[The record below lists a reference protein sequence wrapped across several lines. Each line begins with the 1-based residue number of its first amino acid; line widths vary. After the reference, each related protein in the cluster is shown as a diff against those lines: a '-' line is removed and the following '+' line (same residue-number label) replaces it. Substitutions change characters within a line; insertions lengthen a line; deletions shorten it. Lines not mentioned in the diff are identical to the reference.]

1 MKKLLSICL
10 LCLSVWQAKAENR
23 FYIEDFS
30 IDPDATVDVS
40 IMLDNDVTT
49 FASFQ
54 ADMYLPDGLELVE
67 QYDEDNEEYFT
78 FSLTTRARNRMAI
91 GSSVQPNGAVRLMLT
106 QTIGSTLQT
115 IKETSGALVTF
126 QLKASSSASGRKYI
140 DLKDVVFTTTTTE
153 QYNFSDERTTV
164 TVTGTNPPEP
174 QGSNRLYIENLTLN
188 AGETIDVSIL
198 LDNEVTDFASFQADM
213 YLSEGLELV
222 EQYDEDNEE
231 YFTFALTTRARNRM
245 AIGSA
250 TQSDGA
256 VRLMLTQTIGS
267 TVQTIKET
275 SGALVTF
282 KLKANASA
290 SGTRYIDLKNIVFTT
305 ATSQQ
310 YNFDDERATI
320 TVNGG
325 STPISQLTITA
336 NVLNLLTGTSQ
347 ALMVTPSNASV
358 TWTSSN
364 TAVATVSNAGVVTG
378 VAPGSATIT
387 CSSGAD
393 TSAPFTVNVIS
404 LGDVNRDS
412 IISIA
417 DVTALVNIILGK
429 TNL

>member
-1 MKKLLSICL
+1 
-10 LCLSVWQAKAENR
+10 
-23 FYIEDFS
+23 
-30 IDPDATVDVS
+30 
-40 IMLDNDVTT
+40 
-49 FASFQ
+49 
-54 ADMYLPDGLELVE
+54 
-67 QYDEDNEEYFT
+67 
-78 FSLTTRARNRMAI
+78 
-91 GSSVQPNGAVRLMLT
+91 MLT

-325 STPISQLTITA
+325 STPIRQPTITA

>member
-1 MKKLLSICL
+1 
-10 LCLSVWQAKAENR
+10 
-23 FYIEDFS
+23 
-30 IDPDATVDVS
+30 
-40 IMLDNDVTT
+40 
-49 FASFQ
+49 
-54 ADMYLPDGLELVE
+54 
-67 QYDEDNEEYFT
+67 
-78 FSLTTRARNRMAI
+78 
-91 GSSVQPNGAVRLMLT
+91 
-106 QTIGSTLQT
+106 
-115 IKETSGALVTF
+115 
-126 QLKASSSASGRKYI
+126 
-140 DLKDVVFTTTTTE
+140 
-153 QYNFSDERTTV
+153 
-164 TVTGTNPPEP
+164 
-174 QGSNRLYIENLTLN
+174 
-188 AGETIDVSIL
+188 
-198 LDNEVTDFASFQADM
+198 
-213 YLSEGLELV
+213 
-222 EQYDEDNEE
+222 
-231 YFTFALTTRARNRM
+231 
-245 AIGSA
+245 
-250 TQSDGA
+250 
-256 VRLMLTQTIGS
+256 MLTQTIGS

-290 SGTRYIDLKNIVFTT
+290 NGTRYIDLKNIVFTT

-387 CSSGAD
+387 CSSGTD

-404 LGDVNRDS
+404 LGDVNRDGQ
-412 IISIA
+412 ISIA